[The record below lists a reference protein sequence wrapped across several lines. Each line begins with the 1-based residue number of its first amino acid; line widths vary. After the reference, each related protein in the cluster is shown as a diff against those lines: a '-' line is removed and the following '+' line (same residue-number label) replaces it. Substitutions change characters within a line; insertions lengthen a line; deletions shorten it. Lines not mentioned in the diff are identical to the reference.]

1 MTRRAWPPSVFYAD
15 LEKIREYSTVLGETD
30 GIHHDRAAARARGF
44 ADVVAPPMFVA
55 VYCEGPMDRAI
66 DDTGLRDPDAA
77 TIHAGQE
84 FRWGAPVIAGNVLI
98 TATELTTVEEKGALT
113 FYVFEHATTNQH
125 GKEVSA
131 GRWTIMLR
139 RSDHLSSIP
148 IVSDT
153 A

>member
-1 MTRRAWPPSVFYAD
+1 MTRRAWPPSVFHAD
-15 LEKIREYSTVLGETD
+15 LEKIREYSNVLGETD
-30 GIHHDRAAARARGF
+30 PIHHHRADARARGF

-66 DDTGLRDPDAA
+66 DDAGLRDPDAA

-84 FRWGAPVIAGNVLI
+84 FRWGAPVIAGDTLA
-98 TATELTTVEEKGALT
+98 TATELATVEEEGPLT
-113 FYVFEHATTNQH
+113 FYVFEHTTTNQR
-125 GKEVSA
+125 GEEVSA

-139 RSDHLSSIP
+139 RPDHLSSIP

>member
-1 MTRRAWPPSVFYAD
+1 MSRRAWPPSVFHAD

-30 GIHHDRAAARARGF
+30 PIHHHTAAARARGF

-55 VYCEGPMDRAI
+55 VYCEGPLDRAI
-66 DDTGLRDPDAA
+66 DDTGLRDPGAA

-84 FRWGAPVIAGNVLI
+84 FRWAAPVIAGDTLT
-98 TATELTTVEEKGALT
+98 TATELATVEEKGALT
-113 FYVFEHATTNQH
+113 FYVFEHATTNQR
-125 GKEVSA
+125 GEEVSA

-139 RSDHLSSIP
+139 RPDQRSSIP

>member
-1 MTRRAWPPSVFYAD
+1 MPKQAWPPSVFHAD
-15 LEKIREYSTVLGETD
+15 LEKIREYAAALGEAD
-30 GIHHDRAAARARGF
+30 PIHSDRAAARARGF

-66 DDTGLRDPDAA
+66 DDTGLRDAAAA

-84 FRWGAPVIAGNVLI
+84 FRWGEPVIAGDTL
-98 TATELTTVEEKGALT
+98 TTTVELAAVEDKGPLT
-113 FYVFEHATTNQH
+113 FYVFEHTTTNQR
-125 GKEVSA
+125 GAEASA

-139 RSDHLSSIP
+139 RPDHRSSIP
-148 IVSDT
+148 IVSVT